1 MDDIFWENN
10 ADQYG
15 IKAPKNIRDN
25 KLIEFVEQPSW
36 IVEGVYF
43 KWVAPSFELAD
54 KIFILDTPL
63 EIQEKR
69 IWSRYNKRKSG
80 VIPSTKKETIES
92 LNNLLEW
99 NKKYN
104 QVFLPE
110 FVRETRY
117 SDKIIHLKSN
127 EDIYNF
133 LD

>member
-1 MDDIFWENN
+1 M
-10 ADQYG
+10 
-15 IKAPKNIRDN
+15 
-25 KLIEFVEQPSW
+25 
-36 IVEGVYF
+36 EGVYF
-43 KWVAPSFELAD
+43 KWVSPSFELAD
-54 KIFILDTPL
+54 KIFILDTQL
-63 EIQEKR
+63 QIQEER
-69 IWSRYNKRKSG
+69 IWSRYNERKAG

-99 NKKYN
+99 NQKYN

-110 FVRETRY
+110 FVRETIY